1 MVTLARFPAVVRNF
15 EFNEY
20 LRSNFSEKLL
30 TVYGFK
36 MPDSRKRSTKT
47 KSENIIIENLDEG

>member
-1 MVTLARFPAVVRNF
+1 MIPSEMVTLARFPAVVKNV

-20 LRSNFSEKLL
+20 LKSNYSEKLL

-36 MPDSRKRSTKT
+36 MPDTKKKYAKT
-47 KSENIIIENLDEG
+47 KSENIII